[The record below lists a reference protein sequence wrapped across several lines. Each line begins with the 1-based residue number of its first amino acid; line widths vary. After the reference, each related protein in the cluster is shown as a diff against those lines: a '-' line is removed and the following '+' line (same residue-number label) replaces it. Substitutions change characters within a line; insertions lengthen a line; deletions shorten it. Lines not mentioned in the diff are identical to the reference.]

1 VAISSINPEQ
11 LAQAFIASGTV
22 NEAESWATGF
32 NAQLLKDA
40 QAQAQQKLQTYIETQ
55 MQNPT
60 VGDVIGGT
68 KTIIQAFPMLP
79 SALPNRIVATGARY
93 DKLPAGL
100 QQHIR
105 YSFGKDIEGAMIDP
119 VDFAFANVNN
129 QKLTLSF
136 KPATAADEQTLAS
149 LLPQGDITDLSQ
161 LPQSIPSYLIKVIP
175 ELKLNGQT
183 VKAGSAMRL
192 GEDLP
197 LVTATSFAGRGQIQS
212 PRTYNVTAGSY
223 LSEEDGVRPYI

>member
-1 VAISSINPEQ
+1 
-11 LAQAFIASGTV
+11 
-22 NEAESWATGF
+22 
-32 NAQLLKDA
+32 
-40 QAQAQQKLQTYIETQ
+40 

-60 VGDVIGGT
+60 IGDVIGGA

-79 SALPNRIVATGARY
+79 SNLPNKIVATGAHY

-105 YSFGKDIEGAMIDP
+105 YSFGKDIEGNMIDP

-129 QKLTLSF
+129 AKITLSF
-136 KPATAADEQTLAS
+136 KPATEADEQTLAS
-149 LLPQGDITDLSQ
+149 LLPQGVLDISQ
-161 LPQSIPSYLIKVIP
+161 YTGNIPSYLIKVVP

-183 VKAGSAMRL
+183 IKTGSAMRF

-223 LSEEDGVRPYI
+223 LSVNAIAGSLSPNELKQLKTRLEQTKTKLESNDQAQITALTR